1 MYSLARV
8 SRLATLRHTRQSTL
22 SALSQSHRGY
32 AKDVRFGGEVRAEM
46 LKGVDVLAD
55 AVAVTMGPKG
65 RNVVIESSWGSPKI
79 TKDGVTVAKAVELQD
94 KFQNVGAKLVQDV
107 ANKTNEEAG
116 DGTTTATVLAR
127 AIAQRGMDNVTHGAN
142 PVEIRRGLLKAIDAV
157 CDHLKSISKPVTTPE
172 EIAQVATISAN
183 GDNSIGDIISDAM
196 KRVGKDGTITV
207 KDGKTLLDE
216 LEVIEGMKFDRGYI
230 SPYFINS
237 TKGAKVEYADALV
250 LFSEK
255 KISNIQSIIPAL
267 ELANQAKRPLLIIA
281 EDIDGEA
288 LSTLVINRLK
298 IGLQVVAVKAPG
310 FGDNRKNTMQDMAIA
325 TGGLVFGTE
334 GSDVK
339 LEDVQI
345 QDFGKV
351 GEVLVTKDD
360 CMLLKGGGGETDVSK
375 RVDMIRDQIE
385 DTNSE
390 YEKEKLQE
398 RMARLASGVAL
409 LKIGGASEVEVN
421 EKKDRVTDALNAT
434 RAAVEEGIV
443 PGGGVALIRCLPAID
458 NLTPENEDQ
467 KKGIEIVKYALTRP
481 LYQIADNAGLDA
493 SVIVNQAK
501 QCTNVSEDQR
511 KGIEIV

>member
-1 MYSLARV
+1 M
-8 SRLATLRHTRQSTL
+8 
-22 SALSQSHRGY
+22 
-32 AKDVRFGGEVRAEM
+32 E
-46 LKGVDVLAD
+46 GVNVLAD
-55 AVAVTMGPKG
+55 AVSVTMGPKG

-79 TKDGVTVAKAVELQD
+79 TKDGVTVAKAVELKD

-157 CDHLKSISKPVTTPE
+157 CEHLKTISKPVTTPE

-183 GDNSIGDIISDAM
+183 GDVSVGTLISDAM
-196 KRVGKDGTITV
+196 AKVGKEGVITV

-216 LEVIEGMKFDRGYI
+216 MDIIEGMKFDRGYI
-230 SPYFINS
+230 SPYFINT
-237 TKGAKVEYADALV
+237 TKGAKVEYNDCLV

-255 KISNIQSIIPAL
+255 KISSIQSIIPAL
-267 ELANQAKRPLLIIA
+267 ELANQHKRPLLIIA

-310 FGDNRKNTMQDMAIA
+310 FGDNRKNTLQDMAVA

-334 GSDVK
+334 GDTLK

-351 GEVLVTKDD
+351 GEVVVTKDD
-360 CMLLKGGGGETDVSK
+360 CMLLKGGGGETEVTK

-390 YEKEKLQE
+390 YEKE
-398 RMARLASGVAL
+398 
-409 LKIGGASEVEVN
+409 
-421 EKKDRVTDALNAT
+421 
-434 RAAVEEGIV
+434 
-443 PGGGVALIRCLPAID
+443 
-458 NLTPENEDQ
+458 
-467 KKGIEIVKYALTRP
+467 
-481 LYQIADNAGLDA
+481 
-493 SVIVNQAK
+493 
-501 QCTNVSEDQR
+501 
-511 KGIEIV
+511 